1 MIITIS
7 IVALLAYLAI
17 ASYRL
22 HTKEQNNIITNMEN
36 YEKKKIK
43 QQKPK
48 VLGQKSIKRKENKK
62 KETRMYH
69 I

>member
-7 IVALLAYLAI
+7 IVALLAYLAV
-17 ASYRL
+17 ASYKL
-22 HTKEQNNIITNMEN
+22 HTKEQNNIIKNMEN

-43 QQKPK
+43 QQKSK
-48 VLGQKSIKRKENKK
+48 ILGQKQNNRKRNQEKR
-62 KETRMYH
+62 TRMYH

>member
-48 VLGQKSIKRKENKK
+48 VLGQKQVKRKTNKEEN
-62 KETRMYH
+62 TSV
-69 I
+69 